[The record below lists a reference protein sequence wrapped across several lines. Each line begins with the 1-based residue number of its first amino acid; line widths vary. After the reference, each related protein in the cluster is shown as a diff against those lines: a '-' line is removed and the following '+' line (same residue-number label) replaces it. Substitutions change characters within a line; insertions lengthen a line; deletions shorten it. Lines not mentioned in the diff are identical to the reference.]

1 MLTLNFYN
9 MILMKKILRTFLF
22 VAMLGGI
29 VSIATSCND
38 DESEHVD
45 YGTVTGIVLD
55 EMDAPISGVTVTISG
70 VEETVTTGSDGKYTA
85 QNVSIDSHSVKFSKD
100 GFQTIGVTITAGKF
114 DANKVATTSV
124 KMVNA
129 SAKVVGTIT
138 DAKNGGA
145 PLAGVTVSVSADE
158 SATSGSDG
166 KFEIKNLVANDYTVT
181 FTKAN
186 YVTITKTIT
195 KSDFVDGVATIDL
208 RMGGVELLRG
218 LTAEDLVTADKWYYN
233 EYRGGGNADAYPH
246 WDWACDYMCSLTFWG
261 NWEEQWEGTTLRIR
275 NDAADQKNPAD
286 LDVFDSFTYGSKK
299 ITEDNKILSV
309 RLRTHNADPAAPA
322 YFGVQVIDLSA
333 ADPVAVK
340 VGDTKTHG
348 SGNYADYHFDLS
360 AYVGKEVI
368 VAIGI
373 YRQQTGDYWKQ
384 LVLRRIAFAQENVTN
399 WDWIPGTEVIDG
411 WKLTH
416 EMVRSTMPHNKKS
429 FTGISPISAGRD
441 VNMATGYPA
450 AYRAWRNVSH
460 IGHEW
465 SFVPLHKDPEVFP
478 SEGYL
483 IKTRGSGTAVNTKE
497 PEAYFYSKFAI
508 ATGSNQLT
516 LKTRNFG
523 SNYTFFK
530 LTAIKEDGTIVHVA
544 PKSNTAQEA
553 SAAADGCWKFKHGA
567 GGAGD
572 PEAYASFVYDLSQFN
587 GSNVVLAFG
596 VYKGESNG
604 DESKLVFYSINLN

>member
-70 VEETVTTGSDGKYTA
+70 VDETVTTGSDGKYTA
-85 QNVSIDSHSVKFSKD
+85 QNVSIDSHSVKFSKK
-100 GFQTIGVTITAGKF
+100 GFQTISVTITAGKF
-114 DANKVATTSV
+114 DANKVASTSV

-129 SAKVVGTIT
+129 DSKIVGTLT

-145 PLAGVTVSVSADE
+145 PLAGVVVSISADV

-166 KFEIKNLVANDYTVT
+166 KFVIEDLVKGTYTVT
-181 FTKAN
+181 FTKTD
-186 YVTITKTIT
+186 YVTITKTV
-195 KSDFVDGVATIDL
+195 KESDFVDGVATLDL

-218 LTAEDLVTADKWYYN
+218 LTAEDLATADKWYYN
-233 EYRGGGNADAYPH
+233 EYRGGRNGDAYPH
-246 WDWACDYMCSLTFWG
+246 WDWSGDYMCALDLRGAWD
-261 NWEEQWEGTTLRIR
+261 EQNEGTTLQIR
-275 NDAADQKNPAD
+275 NSGDERNNPAN
-286 LDVFDSFTYGSKK
+286 LDVFDSFVYGSKK
-299 ITEDNKILSV
+299 ITEDNKILSLRV
-309 RLRTHNADPAAPA
+309 RTHDADEASPA

-333 ADPVAVK
+333 AEPTNVK
-340 VGDTKTHG
+340 IGDTKTHG
-348 SGNYADYHFDLS
+348 SGNYADYDFDLS

-368 VAIGI
+368 VAVGI
-373 YRQQTGDYWKQ
+373 YRQKTGDYWKQ
-384 LVLRRIAFAQENVTN
+384 LVLRAIRFADKKVEN
-399 WDWIPGTEVIDG
+399 WDWLPGTDVVDG
-411 WKLTH
+411 WKLTQ
-416 EMVRSTMPHNKKS
+416 EMVRSTMVHPKKS
-429 FTGISPISAGRD
+429 FSGISKVSGGRD
-441 VNMATGYPA
+441 NYKA
-450 AYRAWRNVSH
+450 AYRSWRENSH
-460 IGHEW
+460 IAFEW
-465 SFVPLHKDPEVFP
+465 AFVPLHKDPEVFP

-508 ATGSNQLT
+508 GAGNNQLT
-516 LKTRNFG
+516 LKTRTFG
-523 SNYTFFK
+523 GNYTFFK
-530 LTAIKEDGTIVHVA
+530 LTAIKEDGTVVHVA

-567 GGAGD
+567 GGAGE

-587 GSNVVLAFG
+587 GNNVVLVFG